1 MPVIK
6 TRKKILQPPIKY
18 KEHEQS
24 KYYNSHI
31 WQRLRSYYYSR
42 HPLCEC
48 CLAHDRYTPA
58 EHVHHRRMFM
68 SGKDDNERWRLL
80 SDQNNLTSLCIVCHE
95 ADCCMCSVR
104 STVGRLDSDRRIDDD
119 GQLRQDCG
127 RHRRRVGSHRFART
141 LADAR

>member
-6 TRKKILQPPIKY
+6 TSKKILQPPIKY
-18 KEHEQS
+18 KDNEQS
-24 KYYNSHI
+24 KYYSSHI
-31 WQRLRSYYYSR
+31 WQRLRNYYYSR

-80 SDQNNLTSLCIVCHE
+80 SDQNNLTSCCRVCHE
-95 ADCCMCSVR
+95 AIHRKIKRYGLSWC
-104 STVGRLDSDRRIDDD
+104 DSLTDEEYNAAHN
-119 GQLRQDCG
+119 LF
-127 RHRRRVGSHRFART
+127 S
-141 LADAR
+141 

>member
-6 TRKKILQPPIKY
+6 TSKKILQPPIKY
-18 KEHEQS
+18 KENEQS
-24 KYYNSHI
+24 KYYSSQI
-31 WQRLRSYYYSR
+31 WQRLRNYYYSR

-80 SDQNNLTSLCIVCHE
+80 SDPNNLTSCCRVCHE
-95 ADCCMCSVR
+95 AIHRKIKRYGLSWC
-104 STVGRLDSDRRIDDD
+104 DSLTDEEYNAAHN
-119 GQLRQDCG
+119 LF
-127 RHRRRVGSHRFART
+127 S
-141 LADAR
+141 